1 MNANLKTY
9 LSTCLLAFVCIVVNA
24 NLEHSPFDGIVNTIL
39 RNFLLAFVCVVGF
52 MFPLGVLAASQE
64 RYHVPDLYLKRSIGI
79 FLGLLAASQQ
89 RCTMLVFLGGC
100 AGLVGI
106 AAPDSVVDVPGGH
119 GSNGFAYRY
128 TCIVAAAMY
137 FCNL

>member
-1 MNANLKTY
+1 MIFCTGP
-9 LSTCLLAFVCIVVNA
+9 TWDQLLPAHGGGA
-24 NLEHSPFDGIVNTIL
+24 ALLDAAAYGATGDGATDDAPALQRAVD
-39 RNFLLAFVCVVGF
+39 
-52 MFPLGVLAASQE
+52 AA
-64 RYHVPDLYLKRSIGI
+64 
-79 FLGLLAASQQ
+79 AAAG
-89 RCTMLVFLGGC
+89 RAVFLPKGVYRLSASLNLTRGC